1 MAHKGG
7 IHLVYI
13 NNIIG
18 NMSNTEI
25 ATEVYKQNIIPETAR
40 NIKVP
45 GRYFDDFV
53 QECYLSLLKYPTEK
67 LNQARDNNQ
76 LRYLIV
82 RIVVNTKKW
91 DKFAR
96 KYYRYDNAKTQ
107 LDDLMYQIPA

>member
-1 MAHKGG
+1 
-7 IHLVYI
+7 
-13 NNIIG
+13 
-18 NMSNTEI
+18 MSNTGI
-25 ATEVYKQNIIPETAR
+25 AQEVYNLNIIPETAR

-53 QECYLSLLKYPTEK
+53 QECYLSLLKYPNMK

-76 LRYLIV
+76 LKYLVV

-96 KYYRYDNAKTQ
+96 KYYRYDNAKTE
-107 LDDLMYQIPA
+107 LDDMMYQIAAS